1 MLITKFLAAITLT
14 ATLMTGTDAIR
25 PAVPAGLYGNVPA
38 QFSTYEVILRPD
50 ESKPEWW
57 AGAPSVAR
65 DSAGAFW
72 MACRM
77 RRADAPRGLRGYE
90 IRILRSEDGV
100 KFEKA
105 LSIPREAVPIPGFE
119 RPALLRDPVSGKFKL
134 YACGPWQE
142 GPWCIVKFDDVDQ
155 PDQFE
160 PATARPVIVPP
171 ARSYDRD
178 VAPVEFK
185 DPVVV
190 HAEGRFHAFV
200 TGYVRQNE
208 RIFHFESDDGE
219 RWSAVGNAL
228 EPRMDLSGWHDFFV
242 RPASVLPV
250 GVGYLFVY
258 EGSDTAWHDPVY
270 NIGTGLAYTFDLHNL
285 QDLTPDAPLLLSS
298 TPNEHFATFRYSHWM
313 WVGEELWVYAEV
325 ACPDETHEIRLYRA
339 HR

>member
-1 MLITKFLAAITLT
+1 MSIGTLLAAIALSTTLVNGT
-14 ATLMTGTDAIR
+14 EATR
-25 PAVPAGLYGNVPA
+25 PTLPDGLYGDVPA
-38 QFSTYEVILRPD
+38 QFSKYEVILRPD

-65 DSAGAFW
+65 DEKGVFW

-119 RPALLRDPVSGKFKL
+119 RPALLKDPASGKFKL

-142 GPWCIVKFDDVDQ
+142 GPWCIIKFDDVER
-155 PDQFE
+155 PDQFD
-160 PATARPVIVPP
+160 PTTARPVIVPP

-190 HAEGRFHAFV
+190 HAGGRYHAYV

-208 RIFHFESDDGE
+208 RIYHFESDDGE

-242 RPASVLPV
+242 RPASVLPL

-270 NIGTGLAYTFDLHNL
+270 NIGTGLAHTFDLHQM
-285 QDLTPDAPLLLSS
+285 QDLTPNAPLLLSN

-313 WVGEELWVYAEV
+313 WVADELWVYAEV

-339 HR
+339 SR